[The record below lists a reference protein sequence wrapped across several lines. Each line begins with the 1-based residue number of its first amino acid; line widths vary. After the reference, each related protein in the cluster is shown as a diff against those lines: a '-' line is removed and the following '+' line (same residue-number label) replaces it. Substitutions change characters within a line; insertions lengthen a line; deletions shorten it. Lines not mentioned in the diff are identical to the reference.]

1 MKLLQMSVLKTSFLA
16 LIGSSA
22 MSFSTPS
29 FADDLAAHDISGSWV
44 FETGKYNQGAC
55 HITGIMTIA
64 PSDVPRQ
71 YTCEFT
77 TFEKCTGVTGLYGE
91 IEQVCTLR
99 VQGNQAAFVSQISNI
114 AEQRPYAYDYAPD
127 DWRLTIQSG
136 DEMTGTLESASR
148 AYVKFMR
155 KAVPTS

>member
-1 MKLLQMSVLKTSFLA
+1 MSVFKTSLIT
-16 LIGSSA
+16 LIGSSVV
-22 MSFSTPS
+22 SFSAPS

-77 TFEKCTGVTGLYGE
+77 TFEKCTGLYGE

-99 VQGNQAAFVSQISNI
+99 VQGDQAAFVSQISNI
-114 AEQRPYAYDYAPD
+114 AEQQPYAYDYAPD
-127 DWRLTIQSG
+127 DWRLTIQSD

-155 KAVPTS
+155 KSAPTS